1 MVFFLFIIL
10 SIVFDD
16 RLGDVHNMCEGI
28 VSTGPFIFFA
38 CIRMYYEAY
47 RHTLVSRITD
57 PVRLFPTVCLLA
69 SIKVKKQTLPEIN
82 VQLFGTLE

>member
-16 RLGDVHNMCEGI
+16 GLGDVHNMCEGI

-38 CIRMYYEAY
+38 CIRMYYMK
-47 RHTLVSRITD
+47 HTLVSRITD
-57 PVRLFPTVCLLA
+57 PVRLFPAKFV
-69 SIKVKKQTLPEIN
+69 S
-82 VQLFGTLE
+82 